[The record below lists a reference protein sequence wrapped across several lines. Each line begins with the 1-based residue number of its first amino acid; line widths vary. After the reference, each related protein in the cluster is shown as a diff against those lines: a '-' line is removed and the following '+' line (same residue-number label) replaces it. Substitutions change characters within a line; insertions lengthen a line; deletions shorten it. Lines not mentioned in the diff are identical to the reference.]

1 MHERPPEVDVTEIE
15 EGRVL
20 ERDHLLIHALDRRP
34 ERPAGRL
41 SAFLVEHDSVQP
53 AFGYR
58 FDADGASLAISGDTR
73 PSENLMR
80 WSGVDLLV
88 HLMPS
93 SDPAALKAAAEKRY
107 GGSVTIGEDLL
118 TLCGTAADQFLAL
131 GATPA
136 SRR

>member
-1 MHERPPEVDVTEIE
+1 MHERRPPQVDVTEIE

-20 ERDHLLIHALDRRP
+20 ERDGLRV
-34 ERPAGRL
+34 
-41 SAFLVEHDSVQP
+41 SAFLVEHDPVQP

-88 HLMPS
+88 HLMPG